1 LDKDSLAWSLGA
13 TAPESAAAGP
23 GASPDSRKPWV
34 AGLLSW
40 LIPGLGHFYLR
51 RFQRGL
57 VWLVVEIIA
66 ILAVGNL
73 PVLQSWRSFDW
84 TFSFWAGLDAFLVA
98 RRLRD
103 GKLRPENLERKRW
116 LVPVAAVL
124 VVAYVVAITFAVRD
138 VITDP
143 PGQVRFGRTV
153 VDDEN
158 LSLVDEAQQFT
169 AGSSLA
175 FRARFRE
182 PVPPGT
188 SLLIEL
194 INVSGTGQTVI
205 ESTTELLE
213 HEADIYSLRD
223 WVPSSQRGTYRI
235 RITRSGRL
243 EAIGTFT
250 LTAP

>member
-1 LDKDSLAWSLGA
+1 VDEASLAGSREA
-13 TAPESAAAGP
+13 AAPESSGAD
-23 GASPDSRKPWV
+23 ASPESRKPWL
-34 AGLLSW
+34 AALLSW

-84 TFSFWAGLDAFLVA
+84 TFSLWAGLDAFFVA

-103 GKLRPENLERKRW
+103 GKLAPENLERKRW

-124 VVAYVVAITFAVRD
+124 VVAYVVTITYAVSD

-143 PGQVRFGRTV
+143 PGKVRFGRTV
-153 VDDEN
+153 ADDEN
-158 LSLVDEAQQFT
+158 LSLVDEAQEFT

-188 SLLIEL
+188 SLSIEL
-194 INVSGTGQTVI
+194 IKISGAEQTVI
-205 ESTTELLE
+205 DSATELLE
-213 HEADIYSLRD
+213 HQADIYSLRD
-223 WVPSSQRGTYRI
+223 WIPSSESGAYRV
-235 RITRSGRL
+235 RITQAGRL
-243 EAIGTFT
+243 LAIGTFT

>member
-1 LDKDSLAWSLGA
+1 
-13 TAPESAAAGP
+13 
-23 GASPDSRKPWV
+23 V

-66 ILAVGNL
+66 IVAVANL

-103 GKLRPENLERKRW
+103 GKLEPESPERRRW
-116 LVPVAAVL
+116 LAPVAAVL
-124 VVAYVVAITFAVRD
+124 VVAYVVAIAFAITFAVGD
-138 VITDP
+138 AITDP
-143 PGQVRFGRTV
+143 PGQVRFGRTI

-158 LSLVDEAQQFT
+158 LSLVDEAHEFT
-169 AGSSLA
+169 TGSSLA

-182 PVPPGT
+182 LVPPGT

-194 INVSGTGQTVI
+194 IRVSGTEQTVI
-205 ESTTELLE
+205 DSTTERLE
-213 HEADIYSLRD
+213 HEADVYSFRD
-223 WVPSSQRGTYRI
+223 WIPSSESGTYRV

-250 LTAP
+250 LR